1 MFHIRLPIVLW
12 QTFVIN
18 CKANTNVCLAFLRKA
33 ETWGSAFSLPPPSP
47 AVGVPK
53 QPPSAWT
60 AALARGC
67 PTSDAA
73 GMWCDGAFPAASP
86 GTVGPKRISQKGWQ
100 GKLLKHS
107 PQKPVGMHGSS
118 HASLYHSGPQ
128 SILMGETQ
136 ARNPAFNSSLSCN
149 SQFGSLGMAVLE
161 QAWLKLSFNTL
172 RLCGTAFIL
181 STFFNHRI

>member
-1 MFHIRLPIVLW
+1 M
-12 QTFVIN
+12 
-18 CKANTNVCLAFLRKA
+18 
-33 ETWGSAFSLPPPSP
+33 SAWHFSARQLGGLLSHCPPSP

-60 AALARGC
+60 AAPARG
-67 PTSDAA
+67 TSDAA
-73 GMWCDGAFPAASP
+73 GTWCDGAFPAASP

-118 HASLYHSGPQ
+118 HVSLYHSGPQ
-128 SILMGETQ
+128 SILMGEILHLIPLS
-136 ARNPAFNSSLSCN
+136 AVICSLS
-149 SQFGSLGMAVLE
+149 GSLGMAVLE

-172 RLCGTAFIL
+172 RLFGTGFIL

>member
-1 MFHIRLPIVLW
+1 M
-12 QTFVIN
+12 
-18 CKANTNVCLAFLRKA
+18 
-33 ETWGSAFSLPPPSP
+33 SAWHFSARQKPGGLLSHCPPSPSP

-118 HASLYHSGPQ
+118 HVSLYHSGPQ

-149 SQFGSLGMAVLE
+149 LQFGSLGMAVLE

-172 RLCGTAFIL
+172 RLFGTAFIL
-181 STFFNHRI
+181 STFFQSQNLKRKEIL

>member
-1 MFHIRLPIVLW
+1 M
-12 QTFVIN
+12 
-18 CKANTNVCLAFLRKA
+18 
-33 ETWGSAFSLPPPSP
+33 SAWHFSARQLGGLLSHCPPSP

-60 AALARGC
+60 AAPARG
-67 PTSDAA
+67 TSDAA
-73 GMWCDGAFPAASP
+73 GTWCDGAFPAASP

-118 HASLYHSGPQ
+118 HVSLYHSGPQ

-149 SQFGSLGMAVLE
+149 LQFVWLSGNGSLRASMAKAVFQYIETLWNWFHFE
-161 QAWLKLSFNTL
+161 YFFQSQNLKRKEILWKKLKTL
-172 RLCGTAFIL
+172 FH
-181 STFFNHRI
+181 F

>member
-1 MFHIRLPIVLW
+1 M
-12 QTFVIN
+12 
-18 CKANTNVCLAFLRKA
+18 
-33 ETWGSAFSLPPPSP
+33 SAWHFSARQKPGGLLSHCPPSP

-118 HASLYHSGPQ
+118 HVSLYHSGPQ

-149 SQFGSLGMAVLE
+149 LQFGSLGMAVLE

-172 RLCGTAFIL
+172 RLFGTAFIL
-181 STFFNHRI
+181 STFFQSQNLKRKEILWKKLKTLFHF